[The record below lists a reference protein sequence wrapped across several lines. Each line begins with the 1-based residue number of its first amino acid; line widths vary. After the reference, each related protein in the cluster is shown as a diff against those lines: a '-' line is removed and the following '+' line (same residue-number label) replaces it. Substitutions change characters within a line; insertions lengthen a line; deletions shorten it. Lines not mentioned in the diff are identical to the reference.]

1 MEHHYKQLE
10 PGCIFY
16 FPIFAE
22 KKLIEKKSMKRMI
35 LLLSFLMVVSWM
47 YGQIT
52 LEECR
57 QKTQDNYPLVRQYSL
72 IEKTKEYNLNNA
84 SKGNLPQFSLS
95 AKASYQSDV
104 TELL

>member
-16 FPIFAE
+16 FPIFAA

-72 IEKTKEYNLNNA
+72 IEKQK
-84 SKGNLPQFSLS
+84 SII
-95 AKASYQSDV
+95 
-104 TELL
+104 